1 MDRRKRR
8 NNLSIS
14 RGGIINS
21 IVLLISLSL
30 SVDLQAQVDS
40 VHVFSL
46 ETFIQLVRNH
56 HPVSAQAELQLK
68 RGESNLR
75 SAKGGF
81 DPRLYTYVD
90 QKNYDGTAYYSQ
102 LDGGVKWPSWFGVEV
117 KAGYDQQ
124 TGDYLNPENTT
135 PPGGLLVAG
144 IQVPVGQGLLIDQ
157 RRAALFAAR
166 VYVRATE
173 AERRWML
180 NDLLF
185 HAAATYW
192 EWVFAENR
200 LTILN
205 AGRALAAN
213 RLDFVRESFVLGS
226 RAAIDTLEAF
236 LQVQTLDQELQAAR
250 VANQSAKL
258 ALNTY
263 MWSPDRKP
271 LALNDAA
278 VAPLLS
284 NDLPITDLTPDSVL
298 LWMGRLSIDHPD
310 IQRYDLKLA
319 GLEVDRR
326 LKADKL
332 KPKLN
337 LQYNVLT
344 EPIGSEI
351 ISQISASNYKWGLE
365 FEFPLFL
372 RKERGDLQMTRIK
385 MEETTLDR
393 DQKLLEWQ
401 NKVRAYLFEI
411 ENLKDQ
417 MVLMSETVT
426 NYQRMLFAE
435 RIRFEN
441 GESSLFLVNS
451 RQMKLIDS
459 ELKQVELRAKFQ
471 KMNVALRWALG
482 KAWKI
487 N

>member
-1 MDRRKRR
+1 MAEP
-8 NNLSIS
+8 NPTNSHAIF
-14 RGGIINS
+14 RGGMIKTIAF
-21 IVLLISLSL
+21 LLVLSL
-30 SVDLQAQVDS
+30 SGGLQAQPDS
-40 VHVFSL
+40 LREFPL
-46 ETFIQLVRNH
+46 EAFMQMVRDN
-56 HPVSAQAELQLK
+56 HPVAAQADLQLQ
-68 RGESNLR
+68 RGEANLR
-75 SAKGGF
+75 SARGGF
-81 DPRLYTYVD
+81 DPRLYTYLD

-102 LDGGVKWPSWFGVEV
+102 LDGGVKWPSWFGVEL

-124 TGDYLNPENTT
+124 TGTYLNPENTT

-144 IQVPVGQGLLIDQ
+144 LQVPVGQGLLIDQ

-166 VYVRATE
+166 IYVRATE

-205 AGRALAAN
+205 EGRALAAD
-213 RLDFVRESFVLGS
+213 RLDFVRESFTLGS

-263 MWSPDRKP
+263 MWSADRKP
-271 LALNDAA
+271 LALNDEA
-278 VAPLLS
+278 VAPRLS
-284 NDLPITDLTPDSVL
+284 TDLQAETMSPDSVL
-298 LWMGRLSIDHPD
+298 IWLGRLPIDHPD

-344 EPIGSEI
+344 EPVGSEI
-351 ISQISASNYKWGLE
+351 ISQVSASNYKWGLE

-385 MEETTLDR
+385 MEETLLDR

-401 NKVRAYLFEI
+401 NKVRTYLFEI

-417 MVLMSETVT
+417 MALMSETVT

-482 KAWKI
+482 RAWDI

>member
-1 MDRRKRR
+1 MDGRNRGNNQSMSRRGMIR
-8 NNLSIS
+8 SMVF
-14 RGGIINS
+14 
-21 IVLLISLSL
+21 VLALSL
-30 SVDLQAQVDS
+30 IVDLHAQQDS
-40 VHVFSL
+40 LLEFSV
-46 ETFIQLVRNH
+46 EDFVQLVRSH
-56 HPVSAQAELQLK
+56 HPVAAQADLQLQ
-68 RGESNLR
+68 RGEANLR
-75 SAKGGF
+75 SARGGF
-81 DPRLYTYVD
+81 DPQLYTYVD
-90 QKNYDGTAYYSQ
+90 QKNYDGTSYFSQ
-102 LDGGVKWPSWFGVEV
+102 LDGGMKWPSWFGVEV

-124 TGDYLNPENTT
+124 TGVYLNPENTT

-180 NDLLF
+180 NDLLYN
-185 HAAATYW
+185 AVATYW
-192 EWVFAENR
+192 EWVFAGNQ

-205 AGRALAAN
+205 EGRALAAN
-213 RLDFVRESFVLGS
+213 RLDFVRESFKLGS

-236 LQVQTLDQELQAAR
+236 LQVQTLDQELQSAR
-250 VANQSAKL
+250 VANQSARL

-263 MWSPDRKP
+263 LWSPDRKP
-271 LALNDAA
+271 LALQDGT
-278 VAPLLS
+278 VAPRLS
-284 NDLPITDLTPDSVL
+284 NDIAGESMPPDSVL
-298 LWMGRLSIDHPD
+298 VWLSRLSIDHPD

-344 EPIGSEI
+344 EPVGSEI
-351 ISQISASNYKWGLE
+351 ISQVSASNYKWGLE
-365 FEFPLFL
+365 FAFPLFL

-393 DQKLLEWQ
+393 DQKLFEWQ
-401 NKVRAYLFEI
+401 NKVRAYFFEI

-417 MVLMSETVT
+417 MALMRETVT
-426 NYQRMLFAE
+426 NYERMLFAE
-435 RIRFEN
+435 RVRFEN

-451 RQMKLIDS
+451 RQMKLIDA
-459 ELKQVELRAKFQ
+459 ELKQVELRTKFQ

-482 KAWKI
+482 MAW
-487 N
+487 NMN